1 MSRADLSRP
10 GGPTVAGRLPEDG
23 IGGPSSATDASFS
36 GGLSAAD
43 ASFNGGLSAADQA
56 ILDDGG
62 SIAVP
67 VVAEEVTVS
76 RREVE
81 TGRVRVRVAPVTE
94 DRIAHVDV
102 GRTEVEVERVP
113 VGREVAEYPQ
123 ERLDGDT
130 RVIPIVEE
138 RLVVT
143 KVFYVVEEI
152 RVRRR
157 RVSER
162 RDIPV
167 TLTRD
172 AVSIE
177 RLPAD
182 GRPNPIEE

>member
-1 MSRADLSRP
+1 MSRADLSF
-10 GGPTVAGRLPEDG
+10 GDG
-23 IGGPSSATDASFS
+23 QPV
-36 GGLSAAD
+36 AD
-43 ASFNGGLSAADQA
+43 AYPAGGRPAAAGVHSGLSAADQA
-56 ILDDGG
+56 VLDDGG

-67 VVAEEVTVS
+67 VVAEEVSVS

-81 TGRVRVRVAPVTE
+81 TGRVRVRVTPVTE

-102 GRTEVEVERVP
+102 ARTEVEVERVP
-113 VGREVAEYPQ
+113 VGREVDEYPQ
-123 ERLDGDT
+123 ERIDGDT
-130 RVIPIVEE
+130 RVIPVVEE

-143 KVFYVVEEI
+143 KRFYVVEEI

-157 RVSER
+157 RVAER

-177 RLPAD
+177 RLP
-182 GRPNPIEE
+182 PEHQPTTKE